1 MQLTTFLVAAAA
13 LAPLASA
20 HFTLDYPPTRGF
32 DEDIESQ
39 FCGGFATPASSR
51 TPFPLSGSAPV
62 TIGSHHASADVAIFL
77 SFDSNPTSFADFN
90 ETSSGQS
97 YGPLKPFGQITGTG
111 DYCYTV
117 DIASLGISSLSN
129 GTVATLQ
136 VEYNGGDGYLFQCAD
151 LVLVSDYSTP
161 SNVSCTN
168 STESGTSSSS
178 SAAAAASG
186 TGTASA
192 SASGTA
198 ASGSTGASAT
208 GGPSSGAA
216 SAKAVVGGLAGAL
229 AAVVGAGVMAL

>member
-1 MQLTTFLVAAAA
+1 
-13 LAPLASA
+13 LASA
-20 HFTLDYPPTRGF
+20 HFTLDFPPTRGF
-32 DEDIESQ
+32 DEDLESQ

-51 TPFPLSGSAPV
+51 TPFPLSGPAPV

-97 YGPLKPFGQITGTG
+97 YGPLKPFGQISGTG

-117 DIASLGISSLSN
+117 DVASLGISNLSN

-161 SNVSCTN
+161 SNVTCAN
-168 STESGTSSSS
+168 STEAATSSS
-178 SAAAAASG
+178 SAAAA
-186 TGTASA
+186 
-192 SASGTA
+192 
-198 ASGSTGASAT
+198 SGSA
-208 GGPSSGAA
+208 
-216 SAKAVVGGLAGAL
+216 
-229 AAVVGAGVMAL
+229 